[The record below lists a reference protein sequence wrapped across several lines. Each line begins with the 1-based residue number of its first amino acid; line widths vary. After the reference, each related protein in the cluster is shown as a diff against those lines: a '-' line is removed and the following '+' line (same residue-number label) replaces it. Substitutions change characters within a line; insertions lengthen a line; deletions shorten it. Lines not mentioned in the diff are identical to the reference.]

1 MTVPLTHR
9 GPLLL
14 AHALSQLT
22 RTLLDE
28 HLGDVMSP
36 ADYAVYSVVAA
47 EGRITPSKL
56 ADVLGMPPT
65 SLSYVIRQM
74 QDRGDLRRRRNPA
87 DGRSV
92 LLELTAKGRRLTARA
107 EQGFARAITA
117 FRAELDVDE
126 PALLEHLEAMTA
138 ALERVIDT
146 TGRKAAAG

>member
-14 AHALSQLT
+14 AHTLSQLT

-28 HLGDVMSP
+28 HLGDVMP
-36 ADYAVYSVVAA
+36 PGDFAVYSVVAA

-65 SLSYVIRQM
+65 TLSYVIRQM
-74 QDRGDLRRRRNPA
+74 QDRGDLRRVRNPD

-92 LLELTAKGRRLTARA
+92 LLQLTPKGRRLTERA
-107 EQGFARAITA
+107 GAGFAAAIGA

-126 PALLEHLEAMTA
+126 QALLDHLEAMATA
-138 ALERVIDT
+138 LQRSLDASRRT
-146 TGRKAAAG
+146 AAAG